1 MSIFSLGLLDLFVVS
16 VAGIGSM
23 KAAMERGDV
32 DEAARQG
39 VLAGPAVVEQAMA
52 APARETRLAGIA
64 AAPWVEDRDELLP
77 ALAKVAGG
85 PDRRT
90 AVPAARAA
98 VRIAKEMER
107 AGLPDDVAAADVEEW
122 RAAWEA
128 IARDEERFV
137 EVRVMALEA
146 ATALAHVTD
155 PTAAGF
161 DVAAM
166 AKDPDPDVRAAAA
179 EIAAAPAAMQ

>member
-1 MSIFSLGLLDLFVVS
+1 M
-16 VAGIGSM
+16 VAGITSM
-23 KAAMERGDV
+23 TSAMDRGDV

-39 VLAGPAVVEQAMA
+39 VLAGPAVVEQAMEG
-52 APARETRLAGIA
+52 PARGRETRLAGIA
-64 AAPWVEDRDELLP
+64 AAPWVEDRVELLP
-77 ALAKVAGG
+77 VLAKVAAG

-98 VRIAKEMER
+98 VRIAREMER

-122 RAAWEA
+122 RAGWEG

-137 EVRVMALEA
+137 EVRVMALQA
-146 ATALAHVTD
+146 ATALAHVED

-166 AKDPDPDVRAAAA
+166 AKDADPDVRAAAA
-179 EIAAAPAAMQ
+179 EIAAAPAAR